1 MAATARPGAADPRH
15 RLDGIPLGAKSSCR
29 PLDQMARH
37 GRPIQPSMVDRG
49 RTVNVM
55 VTTGSASAPTRPL
68 ARAKTPRQPSPLE
81 LRLLVLIRA
90 SGFEEPVTE
99 HPFAKHLG
107 RRWRFDFAWP
117 ALMLAVEVDG
127 GAWVPGGGRHTRG
140 AGFAADHDKFNR
152 AALLGWR
159 VLRFTARHLED
170 GSALV
175 DLAEALGDQPMSRN
189 AQVPVSG

>member
-1 MAATARPGAADPRH
+1 MVTKEATFAPP
-15 RLDGIPLGAKSSCR
+15 R
-29 PLDQMARH
+29 PLPQ
-37 GRPIQPSMVDRG
+37 S
-49 RTVNVM
+49 T
-55 VTTGSASAPTRPL
+55 
-68 ARAKTPRQPSPLE
+68 TPRTQSPLE

-99 HPFAKHLG
+99 YPFAKHLG

-117 ALMLAVEVDG
+117 DRMLAVEVDG

-152 AALLGWR
+152 ATLLGWR
-159 VLRFTARHLED
+159 VLRFTSRHLED

-175 DLAEALGDQPMSRN
+175 DLAEALGSQPRSRN
-189 AQVPVSG
+189 DPLPVSG

>member
-1 MAATARPGAADPRH
+1 
-15 RLDGIPLGAKSSCR
+15 
-29 PLDQMARH
+29 
-37 GRPIQPSMVDRG
+37 MVDSRPH
-49 RTVNVM
+49 RHPM

-68 ARAKTPRQPSPLE
+68 ARTNTPRMPSLLE

-90 SGFEEPVTE
+90 SGFPEPE
-99 HPFAKHLG
+99 PEYPFARHLG

-140 AGFAADHDKFNR
+140 AGFAADHDKMNR
-152 AALLGWR
+152 AMLLGWR
-159 VLRFTARHLED
+159 VLRFTARHLAD

-175 DLAEALGDQPMSRN
+175 DLAEALGSQPR
-189 AQVPVSG
+189 

>member
-1 MAATARPGAADPRH
+1 
-15 RLDGIPLGAKSSCR
+15 
-29 PLDQMARH
+29 
-37 GRPIQPSMVDRG
+37 MVDRG

>member
-1 MAATARPGAADPRH
+1 
-15 RLDGIPLGAKSSCR
+15 
-29 PLDQMARH
+29 
-37 GRPIQPSMVDRG
+37 
-49 RTVNVM
+49 M
-55 VTTGSASAPTRPL
+55 VTIGSASAPTRPI
-68 ARAKTPRQPSPLE
+68 ARGKTPRTPSPLE
-81 LRLLVLIRA
+81 LRLLVLVRA

-99 HPFAKHLG
+99 HPFARHLG

-152 AALLGWR
+152 ATLLGWR
-159 VLRFTARHLED
+159 VLRFTSRHLAD
-170 GSALV
+170 GSALA
-175 DLAEALGDQPMSRN
+175 DLADALGDQPMSSN